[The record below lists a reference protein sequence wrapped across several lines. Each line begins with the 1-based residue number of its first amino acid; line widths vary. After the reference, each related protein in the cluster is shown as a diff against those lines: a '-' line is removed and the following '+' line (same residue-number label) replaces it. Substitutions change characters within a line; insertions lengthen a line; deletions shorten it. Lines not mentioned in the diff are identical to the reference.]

1 MKIIYCGDSWTWGAE
16 LFPPSEINPLSIN
29 KNELYFT
36 PEYMEYRLSNKYT
49 TKLTE
54 KLNFTESVDLSR
66 QSISNDAIHRKLVEY
81 LATEGYL
88 SGRDTSDLFVSI
100 GWTSPERT
108 EFFFKEKWGE
118 DNYVEVGP
126 WSLEMSHY
134 TQCPQDVKTFLRL
147 YCENFWEPG
156 GFLHRYILTLYQTQ
170 MLLKT
175 HNIKYVMHQAF
186 YHHFLPPLMPNDW
199 DDVKYKEKFDTITLG
214 DKRLWSLLDEKR
226 FMYLNHPDTGT
237 FHHFIINAVGG
248 DPRKVLE
255 GWHPNSLGHQIWADE
270 MYKYIT
276 ENQLL

>member
-1 MKIIYCGDSWTWGAE
+1 MIFCGDSWTWGAE
-16 LFPPSEINPLSIN
+16 LFPPDKQNPLTIN

-36 PEYMEYRLSNKYT
+36 PEYTQYRESNKYS
-49 TKLTE
+49 KLLSD
-54 KLNFTESVDLSR
+54 KLNVTEVVDLSM

-108 EFFFKEKWGE
+108 EFYYKEKWGE
-118 DNYVEVGP
+118 NNYLEVGP
-126 WSLEMSHY
+126 WSLNMDHY
-134 TQCPQDVKTFLRL
+134 TQCNQDVKTFLRL

-170 MLLKT
+170 LLLKT

-186 YHHFLPPLMPNDW
+186 YHHFLPPEMPQTW
-199 DDVKYKEKFDTITLG
+199 DDKKYKKKFDHITDG

-226 FMYLNHPDTGT
+226 FMYLNNPETGT
-237 FHHFIINAVGG
+237 FHHFIINKAGG
-248 DPRKVLE
+248 NAKSVLE
-255 GWHPNSLGHQIWADE
+255 GWHPNSLGHRIWADE
-270 MYKYIT
+270 MYSYINSN
-276 ENQLL
+276 ELL